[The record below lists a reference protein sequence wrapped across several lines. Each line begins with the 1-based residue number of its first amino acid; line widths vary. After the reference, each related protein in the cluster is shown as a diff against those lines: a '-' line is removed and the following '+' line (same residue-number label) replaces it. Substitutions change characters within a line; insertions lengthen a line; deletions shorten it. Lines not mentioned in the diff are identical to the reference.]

1 MFNYLITY
9 VIVATIVFGLLAL
22 DHWYYENRKP
32 TYTVD
37 EIIKKIGE
45 SKREL
50 DSHKNDDFD
59 TVELY
64 LDILESWE
72 RELRRTI
79 KYNKKHGIK
88 D

>member
-1 MFNYLITY
+1 MTVYLISY
-9 VIVATIVFGLLAL
+9 SVIAAIVCSLLML
-22 DHWYYENRKP
+22 DHWYYENKKP
-32 TYTVD
+32 AYTVD

-45 SKREL
+45 SKKEL

-72 RELRRTI
+72 QELRRTI
-79 KYNKKHGIK
+79 KYDKKHGIE

>member
-1 MFNYLITY
+1 MFSYLITY
-9 VIVATIVFGLLAL
+9 AIVAIIVFGLLAF
-22 DHWYYENRKP
+22 DYWYYENRKP
-32 TYTVD
+32 IYTVD
-37 EIIKKIGE
+37 EIIKKIEE

-72 RELRRTI
+72 QELRRTI

>member
-9 VIVATIVFGLLAL
+9 AIVATIVFGLLKL

-72 RELRRTI
+72 QELRRTI

>member
-1 MFNYLITY
+1 M
-9 VIVATIVFGLLAL
+9 L

-37 EIIKKIGE
+37 EIIKKIEE

-50 DSHKNDDFD
+50 GSHKNDDFD

-72 RELRRTI
+72 QELRRTI
-79 KYNKKHGIK
+79 KYNEKHGIK

>member
-1 MFNYLITY
+1 MFSYLITY
-9 VIVATIVFGLLAL
+9 AIIATIVFGLLML

-32 TYTVD
+32 IYTVD

-72 RELRRTI
+72 QELRRTI